1 MRRFIALL
9 SAGALVASLAASSV
23 SAAPPPK
30 VNSFVGSFAIAEEG
44 TRHTFGLVV
53 ASLNVP
59 TDSRLVPGT
68 YNLYGSHDNSIRED
82 HAVIGDAQF
91 WYDANNQVGG
101 SNVAFG
107 QGTHCIYYGP
117 NNTLCQPFAV
127 MFIDNR
133 NPTLPDQVAFANH
146 KELNTDNGQE
156 EWAFDYWYWVGPG
169 FFKLTYVAD
178 SW

>member
-1 MRRFIALL
+1 MRRFVALL
-9 SAGALVASLAASSV
+9 TAGVLVASLGASSV
-23 SAAPPPK
+23 SAAPPLPPK
-30 VNSFVGSFAIAEEG
+30 VNSFVGSFGLAEEG
-44 TRHTFGLVV
+44 TWHNWGLVV
-53 ASLNVP
+53 ASLNMP

-68 YNLYGSHDNSIRED
+68 YNLYGSRDNTIRED

-91 WYDANNQVGG
+91 WYDANNQPGG

-117 NNTLCQPFAV
+117 NNTTCDPFAV

-133 NPTLPDQVAFANH
+133 DPKLPDQVAFANH
-146 KELNTDNGQE
+146 KDANDQ
-156 EWAFDYWYWVGPG
+156 WAFDYWYWVGPG
-169 FFKLTYVAD
+169 LFKLTYVAD